1 MPTVATP
8 TTVHSTF
15 AIERSYAKPAERVF
29 AAFADP
35 AQKRRWFG
43 EGEHHELEDYSLDF
57 RVGGVER
64 MRSRFK
70 PGSPFPGV
78 PLTSEAVY
86 QDIVPN
92 RRIVVAATMAV
103 GGVNISSSLVTFE
116 LLATPT
122 GTDLICTFQG
132 AYFENADGPQMREAG
147 WRKLLDKLGQ
157 TLAG

>member
-8 TTVHSTF
+8 ATVHSTF
-15 AIERSYAKPAERVF
+15 AIERSYPKPAERVF
-29 AAFADP
+29 TAFADQV
-35 AQKRRWFG
+35 QKRRWFG

-57 RVGGVER
+57 RVGGIER
-64 MRSRFK
+64 TQSRFK
-70 PGSPFPGV
+70 PDSPFPGV

-92 RRIVVAATMAV
+92 RRIVVASTMAV
-103 GGVNISSSLVTFE
+103 GGVRISSSLVTFE

-147 WRKLLDKLGQ
+147 WRKLLDKLGAA
-157 TLAG
+157 LAG